1 MSEQVRIVGTFAD
14 EEQCA
19 EAIEH
24 LRHLKLGKVEAFVP
38 FPSERVNEAMELKR
52 SPVRWWVLGGGI
64 TGVIS
69 GFALTVGTSYTYPH
83 HVGGK
88 SLSSIPPYVII
99 AFELMILF
107 GALSGVIGFLIHNR
121 FPRFEPLPSYSP
133 RFAGDRFGVV
143 VSCELAQAE
152 RAEATLKESGAE
164 EVHRESV

>member
-1 MSEQVRIVGTFAD
+1 MSEQVRIVGSFAD

-19 EAIEH
+19 EVIEH
-24 LRHLKLGKVEAFVP
+24 LRHQGLGKVEAFTP
-38 FPSERVNEAMELKR
+38 FPSERINEAMELKR
-52 SPVRWWVLGGGI
+52 SPVRRWVLGGGI
-64 TGVIS
+64 TGVLS

-107 GALSGVIGFLIHNR
+107 GALSGVLGFLVNGR
-121 FPRFEPLPSYSP
+121 FPRFESVPSYLP
-133 RFAGDRFGVV
+133 RFSSDRFGVV
-143 VSCELAQAE
+143 VTCEAAEAE
-152 RAEATLKESGAE
+152 RAEAMLKEAGAE